1 MVCPIAVLAETE
13 ISILY
18 TNNTNGA
25 LENCLCPDKAY
36 GSLEKRVL
44 YIREWFEDNP
54 NSLLLDAG
62 DFLSPTRNALKDSIA
77 FRIYEMMAYDAIGL
91 GDQEFFKGAQ
101 FFSDLMESSS
111 LPFISTN
118 LEKPNLADLKREIV
132 IVRNGIKFGVLSVID
147 PGVFLFYPKRVKD
160 EVAVSDFSS
169 TLQSQINQLKEKS
182 DIVILL
188 SHNGIDADRQI
199 AQSYTGIDVI
209 VGSHTQTVRRS
220 RR

>member
-1 MVCPIAVLAETE
+1 MVCPIAVSAETE

-25 LENCLCPDKAY
+25 LENCLCPGKAY

-118 LEKPNLADLKREIV
+118 LEKPNLADLNREIV

-147 PGVFLFYPKRVKD
+147 PGVFLFIPS
-160 EVAVSDFSS
+160 E
-169 TLQSQINQLKEKS
+169 
-182 DIVILL
+182 
-188 SHNGIDADRQI
+188 
-199 AQSYTGIDVI
+199 
-209 VGSHTQTVRRS
+209 
-220 RR
+220 

>member
-1 MVCPIAVLAETE
+1 MMKPYFINQLLFLILFMVCPIAVSAETE

-91 GDQEFFKGAQ
+91 GDQEFFT
-101 FFSDLMESSS
+101 
-111 LPFISTN
+111 P
-118 LEKPNLADLKREIV
+118 IV
-132 IVRNGIKFGVLSVID
+132 EL
-147 PGVFLFYPKRVKD
+147 
-160 EVAVSDFSS
+160 
-169 TLQSQINQLKEKS
+169 
-182 DIVILL
+182 
-188 SHNGIDADRQI
+188 
-199 AQSYTGIDVI
+199 
-209 VGSHTQTVRRS
+209 
-220 RR
+220 